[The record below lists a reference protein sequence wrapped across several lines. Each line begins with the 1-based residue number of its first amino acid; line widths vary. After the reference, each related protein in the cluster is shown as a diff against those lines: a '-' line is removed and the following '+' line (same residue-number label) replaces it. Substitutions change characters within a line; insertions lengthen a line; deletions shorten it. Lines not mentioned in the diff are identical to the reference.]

1 MRFQHIQND
10 RRQEERSDG
19 RFGFWFGDD
28 QLAVYAA
35 DLLGDAK
42 LAGIKVQV
50 APLQRQQ
57 LAAAQAG
64 SQLNIEEVMP
74 DGVLSAL
81 RHESLQLLVVQNT
94 LGFALCHSVHLLWQ
108 PQHIPQLCAE
118 SYKNQK
124 RMLRKFFRLRT
135 GFEKSVARLFNGR
148 RSFGRILY

>member
-57 LAAAQAG
+57 LAAPKAG
-64 SQLNIEEVMP
+64 GEV
-74 DGVLSAL
+74 
-81 RHESLQLLVVQNT
+81 EQ
-94 LGFALCHSVHLLWQ
+94 
-108 PQHIPQLCAE
+108 E
-118 SYKNQK
+118 
-124 RMLRKFFRLRT
+124 
-135 GFEKSVARLFNGR
+135 
-148 RSFGRILY
+148 